1 MGDRQ
6 LLAHHVTGHG
16 PLVVFL
22 HGFTQTGASWN
33 PVIEHLS
40 VDVTCVSIDL
50 PGHGGSPDGTRSL
63 DETADDV
70 ARVIESLGGTAI
82 VVGYSLGARVALH
95 VALSHADR
103 VASLVLVSGTAGIA
117 DNAERSAR
125 RTSDE
130 TLASHIESIG
140 TEAFLAEWLAQPMF
154 ATLPTTATALE
165 ERLVNAPVGLAD
177 SLRHAGTGTQT
188 PLWGRLGEIVAPTLV
203 VTGDLDE
210 KFTTLGTQLA
220 HGIAPATHER
230 IAGAGHTLHLEKPD
244 VFVALLRQWCAT
256 VT

>member
-33 PVIEHLS
+33 PVIEQLS
-40 VDVTCVSIDL
+40 VDATCVTIDL

-70 ARVIESLGGTAI
+70 ASVIESLGGAAI
-82 VVGYSLGARVALH
+82 VVGYSMGARVALH

-103 VASLVLVSGTAGIA
+103 VASLVLVSGTAGIT
-117 DNAERSAR
+117 DDAERAAR
-125 RTSDE
+125 RTADE
-130 TLASHIESIG
+130 TLADRIGSIG
-140 TEAFLAEWLAQPMF
+140 TRAFLTEWLAQPMF
-154 ATLPTTATALE
+154 ATLPTTAASLE
-165 ERLVNAPVGLAD
+165 ARLVNAPTGLAD

-188 PLWGRLGEIVAPTLV
+188 PLWSRLGEISVPTLV

-210 KFTTLGTQLA
+210 KFTSLGTQLA
-220 HGIAPATHER
+220 HGIAGATHEH
-230 IAGAGHTLHLEKPD
+230 IPGAGHTLHLEKPEE
-244 VFVALLRQWCAT
+244 FVALLRQWCAT